1 MSKYLL
7 CAALLTLSAGV
18 SVAAPAGHAEI
29 RPKAISSTLLDIS
42 PFSKGYVV
50 VGSRGHILLSANG
63 RDWTQ
68 QPVPTRAM
76 LNRVVVN
83 ADGHMLA
90 VGHDG
95 VVLLSKDQGR
105 RWSLQHQAVSD
116 QRPNILYDVTFVT
129 AQRGYAI
136 GAFGFM
142 LVTEDAGQSWQ
153 PLDNALTQSGLHLN
167 AMARLGDNGL
177 IVVGERGLVAVSQA
191 QGVPWK
197 LSAPAYAG
205 SFFGVLPT
213 SPNSALVFGQ
223 RGRLYDINDLSRLQA
238 GDPASFDPL
247 IMPSPD
253 DAQALKLGFRRVLSP
268 VEASFFGGNLLA
280 DGRAVL
286 VGADAA
292 IVLVDPS
299 RTTATAVK
307 HVGSATYS
315 RVFSKGKQL
324 MVVGM
329 NGITHLTLPEIA
341 P

>member
-1 MSKYLL
+1 MLKYLL

-18 SVAAPAGHAEI
+18 SAAAPAGHAEI
-29 RPKAISSTLLDIS
+29 MPKAISSTLLDIS

-50 VGSRGHILLSANG
+50 VGTRGHILLSANG

-83 ADGHMLA
+83 PDGRLFA

-105 RWSLQHQAVSD
+105 RWSIQHQAISD
-116 QRPNILYDVTFVT
+116 QRPNILYDVAFVT
-129 AQRGYAI
+129 PQRGYAI

-153 PLDNALTQSGLHLN
+153 VQDNALTQSGLHLN
-167 AMARLGDNGL
+167 AIARLGDNGL
-177 IVVGERGLVAVSQA
+177 IVVGERGLVAVSQD
-191 QGVPWK
+191 QGVTWK

-213 SPNSALVFGQ
+213 SANTALVYGQ
-223 RGRLYDINDLSRLQA
+223 RGRLYDIKDISRLQA

-253 DAQALKLGFRRVLSP
+253 DAQALKLGFRRILSP
-268 VEASFFGGNLLA
+268 VEASLFGATRLA
-280 DGRAVL
+280 DGRVTL

-292 IVLVDPS
+292 VLLVDS
-299 RTTATAVK
+299 LYQSATALK
-307 HVGSATYS
+307 HAGSATYS
-315 RVFSKGKQL
+315 RVFSKGNQL

-329 NGITHLTLPEIA
+329 NGITRLTLPESA
-341 P
+341 Q